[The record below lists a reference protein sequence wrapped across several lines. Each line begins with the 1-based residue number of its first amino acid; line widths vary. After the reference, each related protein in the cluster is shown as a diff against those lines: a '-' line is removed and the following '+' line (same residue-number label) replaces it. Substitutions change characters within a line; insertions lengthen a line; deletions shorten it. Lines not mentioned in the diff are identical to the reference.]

1 MSRLADF
8 FDTGTIARLP
18 IVADLLTG
26 NIQGL
31 EYSYT
36 SAHSITI
43 TKGNC
48 YDSFNLT
55 VLTGSASQ
63 VVAIGT
69 TINKVYNL
77 FLCDDGLVKTDTDV
91 DGATLLAGSVTA
103 LRWIGFVRTNS
114 SGAIMEFMFKNNTIT
129 FSKSSEANINS
140 ATLPPNGC
148 STALDISSWI
158 PSVARVKEALF
169 GCWGASY
176 YGYVCLG
183 YDGTNVHGNMVGD
196 GNYYADNDLAAWSS
210 YIYRGGVL
218 MPIVSSSI
226 FWGEG
231 TIGAAVTMTIKI
243 HAITLNR

>member
-103 LRWIGFVRTNS
+103 LRWIGFVKTNS
-114 SGAIMEFMFKNNTIT
+114 AGAICLFEMTSDILIFPKP
-129 FSKSSEANINS
+129 SENRFVSPLI
-140 ATLPPNGC
+140 
-148 STALDISSWI
+148 STTYTAY
-158 PSVARVKEALF
+158 SVASLVPVLRVTGITIAGEFSVEQVEGVVSKDGVSDFTRFSGNSF
-169 GCWGASY
+169 GPGHECQFVEGWY
-176 YGYVCLG
+176 IKVPIVNYDNGYVVI
-183 YDGTNVHGNMVGD
+183 TK
-196 GNYYADNDLAAWSS
+196 
-210 YIYRGGVL
+210 
-218 MPIVSSSI
+218 
-226 FWGEG
+226 
-231 TIGAAVTMTIKI
+231 VTLK
-243 HAITLNR
+243 R